1 MKRFLPL
8 FSLALTALFAL
19 QIRAQDDPAP
29 APIAPD
35 VAPAPVVAEPAPEAE
50 REIINRE
57 RSIYVPYEDLE
68 AVFEQ
73 DGRGVFLPYREFLD
87 LWNQINLQDKKED
100 DVKPP
105 TDGVLESAQYTAV
118 VEGDENQVLS
128 IDAVLTVESFK
139 EKGWAVVPLLKG
151 GMNIAEAETGEATL
165 HLGKNG
171 YELIL
176 PKKGQYEIKLKLY
189 AKVNR
194 SSGRHSVGINLPK
207 AGVSKFEAIVP
218 EPGWEF
224 DIQPGAAYTSQDQPD
239 GSTKLAFFFGE
250 TEHFDIGWQKQGE
263 ETKLTPLLFVETD
276 VISKVV
282 PGALQTDATLNY
294 RILRAGVDSFEVS
307 IPVGQEVLEVKG
319 ENIKEWD
326 VSDMGQSQRLLV
338 NLHSAA
344 KQNYSLTI
352 GLEQAIG
359 AMPTEFDVPQIAA
372 ENVVR
377 QRGTVSLKNS
387 TELELE
393 TILSEGLTQQSM
405 VGGNVNINGN
415 VTINQ
420 QANFVG
426 IGNGGNISLNAG
438 GDVQVGY
445 ALNDYGRFR
454 FLTMPFTMT
463 LSVKKAEP
471 AVEVESWTR
480 FVVERDSANF
490 VARFDYSVKRVGIFD
505 TRIEIPT
512 GFDGVEA
519 TGPNVEDFSEEDVDG
534 KRFLNVK
541 FNNRSQGDFSL
552 MVTGRR
558 IRESAAEDAIVPVFS
573 PQNAERHEGK
583 IGIQIHT
590 SLDPSTKDEGDLRQ
604 QDVNV
609 LGVSKSNNKGVPG
622 SGTLQIGFRYRGEAA
637 PATIGFTLKKPQV
650 NGEVFTLVEV
660 KEQLIRYQWTISYNV
675 LYAGVD
681 AFIIS
686 VPEAIAENLR
696 HDGALIKEVNKD
708 FTPPDDME
716 NPPVAGDGRVLWA
729 VVLRDKKMGSYQL
742 KLTLDEPLVA
752 TATDDPADAPDGP
765 EAKDGRKFEIELPEI
780 QLEAVD
786 SETGQVAVVKD
797 DNLEILESKPVS
809 LESIDPKEL
818 RGGLARPGVF
828 LSYKYRRHPIGL
840 TLNVS
845 RNEFLPVPQAI
856 VTYANLTSV
865 ISSDQAITTEVVY
878 WVRNNT
884 KQFFSVSLP
893 ETGKMVSDIY
903 VNGLPQQPMRR
914 ADEDV
919 VLIRLPVEEGL
930 DVFAVRFVYEVPS
943 PNPGEKLG
951 AMGSVMFSPVELT
964 DAEVLQSHLKLY
976 LPEDYVYRSFRSAM
990 RMPVSNR
997 GWDRFRN
1004 AFSWL
1009 IPSLGP
1015 QIPNHHANGWEQA
1028 PQMKAN
1034 QQRGFDIQIP
1044 TEGRQF
1050 DLHRLDAPTDVKIGY
1065 RSEAFAFFW
1074 EALLGLAAFV
1084 VGLLLLNKDRRIK
1097 LIYFAAAG
1105 LGALIIAGAV
1115 APTAASIWQAIYLG
1129 VFLAALVWLIFGI
1142 LKKTKR
1148 GAEWLNE
1155 KAKARSAKRAKQDA
1169 AREKLAAE
1177 ARAQPAKAAKKKK
1190 SEDNEDETDA

>member
-1 MKRFLPL
+1 M
-8 FSLALTALFAL
+8 
-19 QIRAQDDPAP
+19 
-29 APIAPD
+29 
-35 VAPAPVVAEPAPEAE
+35 
-50 REIINRE
+50 
-57 RSIYVPYEDLE
+57 
-68 AVFEQ
+68 
-73 DGRGVFLPYREFLD
+73 D
-87 LWNQINLQDKKED
+87 LWNQINLQDKKKD

-105 TDGVLESAQYTAV
+105 TDGVLASAQYTAA
-118 VEGDENQVLS
+118 VEGDENQVLA

-218 EPGWEF
+218 ELGWEF
-224 DIQPGAAYTSQDQPD
+224 DIQPGAAYTSQDQPN

-282 PGALQTDATLNY
+282 PGALQTNATLNY

-307 IPVGQEVLEVKG
+307 IPKGQEVLEVKG

-344 KQNYSLTI
+344 KQNYSLTV

-393 TILSEGLTQQSM
+393 TVLSEGLTQQSM
-405 VGGNVNINGN
+405 VSGNLNVNVNVNGN

-420 QANFVG
+420 QANFSQM
-426 IGNGGNISLNAG
+426 GNGGNVNLAQMAISQEGNGPLIGDGLNA
-438 GDVQVGY
+438 
-445 ALNDYGRFR
+445 YGRFR

-480 FVVERDSANF
+480 FVVERDSSNF
-490 VARFDYSVKRVGIFD
+490 VARFDYRVKRVGIFD

-519 TGPNVEDFSEEDVDG
+519 TGPNVEDFSEEIVDG

-558 IRESAAEDAIVPVFS
+558 IRESAAEDATVPVFS
-573 PQNAERHEGK
+573 PQDVERHEGK

-681 AFIIS
+681 TFIIS
-686 VPEAIAENLR
+686 VPETIAENLR

-708 FTPPDDME
+708 FTPPADME
-716 NPPVAGDGRVLWA
+716 DPPVAGDGRVLWA

-752 TATDDPADAPDGP
+752 TAADDPADAPDGP
-765 EAKDGRKFEIELPEI
+765 EAKDGRKFDIELPEI

-845 RNEFLPVPQAI
+845 RNEFLPVPQAV

-865 ISSDQAITTEVVY
+865 ISSDQAITTEVIY
-878 WVRNNT
+878 WVRNNA

-903 VNGLPQQPMRR
+903 VNGSPQQPMRR

-943 PNPGEKLG
+943 PNPGKKLG
-951 AMGSVMFSPVELT
+951 AMGSVTFSPVELT

-976 LPEDYVYRSFRSAM
+976 LPEDYVYRSFKSAM
-990 RMPVSNR
+990 RMPVATR

-1015 QIPNHHANGWEQA
+1015 QIPNQHANGWEQA

-1050 DLHRLDAPTDVKIGY
+1050 DLHRLDAPADVKIGY

-1084 VGLLLLNKDRRIK
+1084 VGLLLLNKERRIK

-1129 VFLAALVWLIFGI
+1129 VFLAALVWLVFGI

-1148 GAEWLNE
+1148 GAEWLNK
-1155 KAKARSAKRAKQDA
+1155 KAKARSARMAEQNA

-1177 ARAQPAKAAKKKK
+1177 ARAQLAKSAKEKK
-1190 SEDNEDETDA
+1190 SEDSEDDSDA